1 MCNYSNA
8 TKNTCSKI
16 VGGISLLLGLFGVIT
31 LAMGV
36 VFGGMIG
43 GMPDQVMQI
52 LPDAAK

>member
-1 MCNYSNA
+1 MCNYQNS

-36 VFGGMIG
+36 MAGG
-43 GMPDQVMQI
+43 GMPDQVM
-52 LPDAAK
+52 